1 LPPPSSDSIELV
13 AVQAFMQLEDY
24 LDGDAFQAK
33 IAALGERVAAARE
46 RDAGG
51 DFRHPALVVFPEH
64 IGTFLSAAGYADLV
78 RPGDDVDA
86 LLRRVVLRRPL
97 RLLGSMLRH
106 RTASPAAAVL
116 LAESAKMQ
124 RIYRAAFAAVARRL
138 GATVVAGSIILPDAA
153 GDPETEPF
161 RARDSRLYNLSYTF
175 GPDGGCAGVTRK
187 VHLVPTLEDTLPLTP
202 GDADALRPIDTACGR
217 VGVLICY
224 DGFAEPHTEHEPRFQ
239 PLGARL
245 AASGVEIVAQPSAN
259 PWPWN
264 ERWVFCA
271 PGERQLRREQWLGEG
286 LFQQLPT
293 MPGVHYAVNPQLI
306 GDLLGTRFDGRS
318 YIFARDGRGVTT
330 IVAAAER
337 DELDA
342 ASEQVVVARVPA
354 IVRAGARVA
363 SG

>member
-1 LPPPSSDSIELV
+1 MQLEIELV
-13 AVQAFMQLEDY
+13 AVQPFMRLEDY
-24 LDGDAFQAK
+24 LDGGAFAAK
-33 IAALGERVAAARE
+33 ITALGERIAAARA
-46 RDAGG
+46 RDAAGR
-51 DFRHPALVVFPEH
+51 FRHPALVVFPEH
-64 IGTFLSAAGYADLV
+64 IGTFLSAAGYADLL

-86 LLRRVVLRRPL
+86 LLRRVVLRRAL
-97 RLLGSMLRH
+97 RLLAAMLRH

-153 GDPETEPF
+153 DDPDAEPF
-161 RARDSRLYNLSYTF
+161 RAHDSRLYNLSYTF
-175 GPDGGCAGVTRK
+175 GPDGRCVGVTRK

-202 GDADALRPIDTACGR
+202 GDAAALRPIDTACGR

-224 DGFAEPHTEHEPRFQ
+224 DGFAEPHTEHEPNFQ
-239 PLGARL
+239 ALGARL

-271 PGERQLRREQWLGEG
+271 PGEGQLRREQWLHEG
-286 LFQQLPT
+286 LFRQLPT
-293 MPGVHYAVNPQLI
+293 MPGVRYAVNPQLI

-318 YIFARDGRGVTT
+318 YIFARDEHGATT
-330 IVAAAER
+330 ILAAAER
-337 DELDA
+337 DDLDA
-342 ASEQVVVARVPA
+342 ASEQVVVARVA
-354 IVRAGARVA
+354 ALTGAAARVA
-363 SG
+363 SA